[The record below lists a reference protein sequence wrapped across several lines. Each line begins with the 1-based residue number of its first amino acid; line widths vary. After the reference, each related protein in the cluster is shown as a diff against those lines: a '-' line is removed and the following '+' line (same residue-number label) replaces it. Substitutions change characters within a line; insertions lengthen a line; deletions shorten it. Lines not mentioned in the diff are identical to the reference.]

1 MKLIGY
7 LSTLINYKI
16 EAIELHGAVLF
27 VGRGKTQNIT
37 VNRQKRTDNI
47 TTDVHSKD
55 GKATKLHLGIYKY
68 YMRIHLSIYSYT
80 MFIYS
85 VCVCSNEAEYRI

>member
-27 VGRGKTQNIT
+27 VGWEKTQNIT
-37 VNRQKRTDNI
+37 VNCQKKKDRQHNNTR
-47 TTDVHSKD
+47 
-55 GKATKLHLGIYKY
+55 LQQ
-68 YMRIHLSIYSYT
+68 R
-80 MFIYS
+80 
-85 VCVCSNEAEYRI
+85 R